1 VQRERPVNPQVE
13 TPCPEV
19 LYEDNHLLALNK
31 PHGLLTQPAGGSR
44 DSLEDRAR
52 AMIKDTRHKPGN
64 VFLHAVHRLDRVAS
78 GVALFSLTGKSL
90 SRMNELM
97 RRQEI
102 TRIYHA
108 VVTGDL
114 PRDRGTLEHFLRH
127 SRLKSVPVDGSH
139 PGAKRAVL
147 EYRVLAR
154 TEKLALAEITLGTGR
169 YHQIRAQLAA
179 SGCPIVGDS
188 LYGSGTTYAAEG
200 IALHHR
206 RMEFLHPVR
215 KERLVIEARYP
226 APWPLYPGD
235 GTSAQQ
241 GFSP

>member
-1 VQRERPVNPQVE
+1 MNHQTE

-31 PHGLLTQPAGGSR
+31 PYGLLTQPAGGSR

-52 AMIKDTRHKPGN
+52 AMIRETRHKPGN

-102 TRIYHA
+102 KRIYHA
-108 VVTGDL
+108 VFTGNL
-114 PRDRGTLEHFLRH
+114 PCVQGTLEHFLRH
-127 SRLKSVPVDGSH
+127 SRLKAVPVDESH

-147 EYRVLAR
+147 EYRVIVR
-154 TEKLALAEITLGTGR
+154 TEKLTLAEITLETGR

-179 SGCPIVGDS
+179 SGCPIVGDR
-188 LYGSGTTYAAEG
+188 LYGSGMTYAKEG

-226 APWPLYPGD
+226 AHWPLYPADCD
-235 GTSAQQ
+235 GTQHD
-241 GFSP
+241 SPP

>member
-1 VQRERPVNPQVE
+1 MNHRTEA
-13 TPCPEV
+13 PCPEV

-31 PHGLLTQPAGGSR
+31 PYGLLTQPAGGSR

-52 AMIKDTRHKPGN
+52 AMIRETRHKPGN

-90 SRMNELM
+90 RRMNELM

-102 TRIYHA
+102 KRIYHA
-108 VVTGDL
+108 VFTGSL
-114 PRDRGTLEHFLRH
+114 PRVQGTLEHFLRH
-127 SRLKSVPVDGSH
+127 SRLKAVPVDGPH

-154 TEKLALAEITLGTGR
+154 AEKLTLAEITLETGR

-179 SGCPIVGDS
+179 SGCPIMGDS
-188 LYGSGTTYAAEG
+188 LYGSVMEYAQEG

-226 APWPLYPGD
+226 APWPLYPADGD
-235 GTSAQQ
+235 GTQQ
-241 GFSP
+241 DSLP

>member
-1 VQRERPVNPQVE
+1 MVVSRVVPGEQPVNTPDAA
-13 TPCPEV
+13 PCPEV

-52 AMIKDTRHKPGN
+52 AMIRQTRHKPGN

-108 VVTGDL
+108 VVTGNL
-114 PRDRGTLEHFLRH
+114 PADQGTLEHFLRH
-127 SRLKSVPVDGSH
+127 SRLKSVPVDRAH

-147 EYRVLAR
+147 EYRILAR
-154 TEKLALAEITLGTGR
+154 TKRLTLVEIALETGR
-169 YHQIRAQLAA
+169 YHQIRVQLAA
-179 SGCPIVGDS
+179 SGCPIAGDS
-188 LYGSGTTYAAEG
+188 VYGSVEEYVAGG
-200 IALHHR
+200 IALHHW

-215 KERLVIEARYP
+215 RERLIIEARYP
-226 APWPLYPGD
+226 DQWPLHPAR
-235 GTSAQQ
+235 SA
-241 GFSP
+241 

>member
-1 VQRERPVNPQVE
+1 MNLPDAA
-13 TPCPEV
+13 PCLEV

-31 PHGLLTQPAGGSR
+31 PYGLLTQPAGGSR

-52 AMIKDTRHKPGN
+52 AMISKTRHKPGN
-64 VFLHAVHRLDRVAS
+64 VFLHAVHRLDKVAS
-78 GVALFSLTGKSL
+78 GITLFSLTGKSL

-102 TRIYHA
+102 KRIYHA
-108 VVTGDL
+108 VFTGNL
-114 PRDRGTLEHFLRH
+114 PRDQGTLEHFLRH
-127 SRLKSVPVDGSH
+127 SRRKSIPVDRSH

-147 EYRVLAR
+147 EYRVIAR
-154 TEKLALAEITLGTGR
+154 SGRLTLAEITLETGR

-179 SGCPIVGDS
+179 SGCPIAGDS
-188 LYGSGTTYAAEG
+188 VYGSAEGYAAGG

-215 KERLVIEARYP
+215 KERLIIEALYP
-226 APWPLYPGD
+226 DPWPLFPAGGDTRQYPP
-235 GTSAQQ
+235 Q
-241 GFSP
+241 